1 MDHFCPNC
9 ARFLGTEPVP
19 QCPGCGHTIFELP
32 GSGSPANGGLPEL
45 VPVCP
50 PTESGPAYKCPFCSH
65 MLTPLKNNVLSFEL
79 LGKEIPVGSVQALR
93 VNLLKKTIT
102 QVIVEFDG
110 WYCGTGHKF
119 YRSAR
124 ETVKEICP
132 VCRGALVR
140 FGTSVISCRR
150 CKLSM
155 TKDQMAYLKADDL
168 LKDEGWTHWPQP
180 LPCMDDPPR
189 SEPAV

>member
-9 ARFLGTEPVP
+9 AKFLGTEPVP

-32 GSGSPANGGLPEL
+32 GAGGPGGGSLPEL

-50 PTESGPAYKCPFCSH
+50 LTDSGPAYKCPICSQR
-65 MLTPLKNNVLSFEL
+65 LTPLKNNVLSFEL

-110 WYCGTGHKF
+110 WYCGSGHRI
-119 YRSAR
+119 YRTAH

-132 VCRGALVR
+132 VCRGTLVR
-140 FGTSVISCRR
+140 FGTSVISCRH

-155 TKDQMAYLKADDL
+155 TKDQMVYIKADDL
-168 LKDEGWTHWPQP
+168 LKDEGWTQWSEPM
-180 LPCMDDPPR
+180 PCMTDPAPK
-189 SEPAV
+189 